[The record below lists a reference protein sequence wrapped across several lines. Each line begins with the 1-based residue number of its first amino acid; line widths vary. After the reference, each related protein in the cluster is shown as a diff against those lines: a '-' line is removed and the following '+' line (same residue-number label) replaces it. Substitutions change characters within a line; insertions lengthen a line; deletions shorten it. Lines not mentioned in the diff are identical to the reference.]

1 MFNGKG
7 KLATP
12 QIEFF
17 NLGVCRS
24 LSLRYSSHPYTH
36 MLAEVRV
43 KPFSTEKEGSKCE
56 SLLAMLRMSACGAF

>member
-1 MFNGKG
+1 MFNA

-12 QIEFF
+12 QVEFF

-24 LSLRYSSHPYTH
+24 LSPAATLIPIHTH

>member
-1 MFNGKG
+1 MFEV

-12 QIEFF
+12 QVQFF

-24 LSLRYSSHPYTH
+24 LSRRSHPYTL

-43 KPFSTEKEGSKCE
+43 EPFSTVKEGSKCE